1 MKYYMGID
9 NGGTTTKAA
18 LYREDGFCAGV
29 AFHRDRH
36 AGSPAPALPS
46 ATWRRCGKPI
56 APLSAM

>member
-29 AFHRDRH
+29 ASIFF
-36 AGSPAPALPS
+36 SVS
-46 ATWRRCGKPI
+46 CV
-56 APLSAM
+56 